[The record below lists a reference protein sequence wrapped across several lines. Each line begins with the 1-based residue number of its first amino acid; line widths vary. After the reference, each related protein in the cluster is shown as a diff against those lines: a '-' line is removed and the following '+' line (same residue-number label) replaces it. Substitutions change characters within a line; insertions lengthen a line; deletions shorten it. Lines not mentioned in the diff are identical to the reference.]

1 MKLENIYIFVE
12 AEIKNQFGTKAKMG
26 KACGKT
32 RQEVNKVLTK
42 LKTNSGITYKKERLI
57 IFPFIS
63 KFFYKLKNRFSL
75 FFTIFF

>member
-42 LKTNSGITYKKERLI
+42 LKTNSGITYKKVEEFLNLLGYELVIKKRD
-57 IFPFIS
+57 
-63 KFFYKLKNRFSL
+63 
-75 FFTIFF
+75 